1 MVDEHLHEAIEALS
15 LLRTDVLR
23 TDPKN
28 KELRSSFREISH
40 HLETI
45 RQLHPVPLNQSRQLA
60 SWLAGFLD
68 AEFGMYLRQLDELSH
83 AEDTALNHHIQEKK
97 NLLQQATNDAPK
109 IYSAVC
115 TCLTSL
121 NMDADANLDLEQQMR
136 ALSKALK
143 EHMADD
149 AKLSKSMKALITVMQ
164 QSLESISTTLGD
176 MGSEI
181 PELAETQQI
190 LSEELPDDPK
200 QAQQLLK
207 KARANILRAG
217 QKVGKAGKMISQALE
232 TQKAQIEQMNQN
244 LNKAEFEAQH
254 DALTGLGNRRKLAG
268 LFKVLGER
276 QATFLIIDIDHF
288 KKINDR
294 YGHDAGD
301 EVLVGLAEIL
311 TGNVRSTD
319 LIARLG
325 GEEFAAVL
333 PEMDAEHAFN
343 VAETL
348 RMAIE
353 SGSIKTSKGKIPVTV
368 SIGLASRKTNETI
381 SRWISR
387 GDKALY
393 EAKRNGRNK
402 TGISQE

>member
-1 MVDEHLHEAIEALS
+1 MVKEQLHEAIETLS
-15 LLRTDVLR
+15 LLRMRVLR
-23 TDPKN
+23 VDPKN
-28 KELRSSFREISH
+28 AELRSSFREISH
-40 HLETI
+40 HLESI
-45 RQLHPVPLNQSRQLA
+45 RQLNPVPQEQSRQLA

-68 AEFGMYLRQLDELSH
+68 AEFGIFLRQLDELNH
-83 AEDTALNHHIQEKK
+83 ADSEALNEHIQEKK
-97 NLLQQATNDAPK
+97 NLLQQAANDVPR

-115 TCLTSL
+115 TCLATL
-121 NMDADANLDLEQQMR
+121 NEEADASLGLEKQMR
-136 ALSKALK
+136 VLSKALK
-143 EHMADD
+143 QHMSDD
-149 AKLSKSMKALITVMQ
+149 AKLSKSIKSLITVMQ

-176 MGSEI
+176 MGGEI
-181 PELAETQQI
+181 PELAETQKI

-217 QKVGKAGKMISQALE
+217 QKVGKAGKVISQALE
-232 TQKAQIEQMNQN
+232 TQKAQIVQMNES

-268 LFKVLGER
+268 LFKTLGEK

-301 EVLVGLAEIL
+301 EVLVALADIL
-311 TGNVRSTD
+311 TGNVRSSD

-325 GEEFAAVL
+325 GEEFAVVL
-333 PEMDAEHAFN
+333 SEMDADDAYN

-348 RMAIE
+348 RVAIE
-353 SGSIKTSKGKIPVTV
+353 AGGIKTSKGKIPVTT
-368 SIGLASRKTNETI
+368 SIGLASRKAGEPVAQ
-381 SRWISR
+381 WISR

-393 EAKRNGRNK
+393 EAKHNGRNR
-402 TGISQE
+402 TEISQP